1 MSTATAK
8 AAPTKTPA
16 KKRRQGVMQ
25 GLQKVGRSLQLPIA
39 VLPAAGIMVR
49 LGQPDVFGKDGLGWD
64 KVSAVFGNAGG
75 AITGALPLLFCL
87 GVAIGFA
94 KKADGSTALAAVV
107 GFLVYSKVL
116 QAFPIVEQH
125 IANGKIVEA
134 KYNDPGVLGGIIMGL
149 LAAVLWQRFHRTKL
163 VDWLGFFNGRRL
175 VPIIMA
181 FVGLVVGVFF
191 GLVWEPIGDGITSFG
206 EWMTG
211 LGAGGAALF
220 GGVNRGLI
228 PIGMHQF
235 VNTVA
240 WFQLGDF
247 TNSAGE
253 VVHGDITRFL
263 AGDPDAG
270 MFQSGFFPIMMFG
283 LPAAALA
290 IAHTARPENRKVVLG
305 MMVSLALT
313 SFVTG
318 VTEPI
323 EFTFMFLAP
332 VLYAI
337 HALLTALSMAVT
349 WALGVHAGFN
359 FSAGFID
366 YALNWTHATKPWL
379 IIPIGLV
386 FGAVYYVLFRFAI
399 VKFNLPTPGREVDPE
414 MAEAV
419 ATAEA
424 EAKPAPVPAPAAA
437 PAKADAKAGG
447 KPAAAKAG
455 SGAKGKTPAQ
465 RKRKSS
471 KSKR

>member
-1 MSTATAK
+1 MSTATAT
-8 AAPTKTPA
+8 AAPA
-16 KKRRQGVMQ
+16 KKRGSGLFQ

-49 LGQPDVFGKDGLGWD
+49 LGQDDIFGKDGLGWD
-64 KVSAVFGNAGG
+64 KVAAVFGNAGG
-75 AITGALPLLFCL
+75 AITGSLPILFCI

-94 KKADGSTALAAVV
+94 KKADGSTALAALV

-116 QAFPIVEQH
+116 QAFPVT
-125 IANGKIVEA
+125 EA
-134 KYNDPGVLGGIIMGL
+134 VIQKGADTAATYNDPGVLGGIIMGL
-149 LAAVLWQRFHRTKL
+149 LSAVLWQKFHRTKL

-181 FVGLVVGVFF
+181 FVGVVVGVFF
-191 GLVWEPIGDGITSFG
+191 GLVWEPIGDGISNFG

-211 LGAGGAALF
+211 LGSGGAALF
-220 GGVNRGLI
+220 GGVNRALI

-263 AGDPDAG
+263 AGDPSAG

-283 LPAAALA
+283 LPAAA
-290 IAHTARPENRKVVLG
+290 IAMAHCARPERRKAVMG

-323 EFTFMFLAP
+323 EFSFMFIAP
-332 VLYAI
+332 VLYVL
-337 HALLTALSMAVT
+337 HAVLTAVSMAVT
-349 WALGVHAGFN
+349 WGLGVHAGFN

-366 YALNWTHATKPWL
+366 YALNWTHATKPWM

-386 FGAVYYVLFRFAI
+386 FGVIYYVTFRFAI
-399 VKFNLPTPGREVDPE
+399 IKFNLTTPGREPE
-414 MAEAV
+414 EEV
-419 ATAEA
+419 EDLT
-424 EAKPAPVPAPAAA
+424 
-437 PAKADAKAGG
+437 KA
-447 KPAAAKAG
+447 
-455 SGAKGKTPAQ
+455 
-465 RKRKSS
+465 
-471 KSKR
+471 